1 MSKSFTKCDGRRQYR
16 EIIESKASFWEVLE
30 SSNREIVANYITFA
44 ASNYCRGQ
52 DTTERQTPRATESG
66 RNYKAGR
73 RKINQ
78 RQLRGSRSKHILGNT
93 KSLGSSTLRDFH
105 WGAAHFPSQSP
116 LYRWDLD
123 GAGHIS
129 RLCPANCT
137 QETECQ
143 WHVHWGAAPLGA
155 VPQCQPR
162 TSRRECEVHCC
173 TTDRASPLQL
183 HQLIRSW
190 LAEVRRLSPHLTAHQ
205 SIHGTTTLQPI
216 HHCSRSSSPPAAL
229 ATIQQPEWAPE
240 HNS

>member
-1 MSKSFTKCDGRRQYR
+1 MWWEEAVLRDRWDL
-16 EIIESKASFWEVLE
+16 ESKASFWEVLE
-30 SSNREIVANYITFA
+30 SSNSEIVANYITFA

-123 GAGHIS
+123 GQAIFH
-129 RLCPANCT
+129 AFA
-137 QETECQ
+137 Q
-143 WHVHWGAAPLGA
+143 
-155 VPQCQPR
+155 
-162 TSRRECEVHCC
+162 
-173 TTDRASPLQL
+173 
-183 HQLIRSW
+183 
-190 LAEVRRLSPHLTAHQ
+190 LTAHKRL
-205 SIHGTTTLQPI
+205 SAHLQKTSACI
-216 HHCSRSSSPPAAL
+216 DLRGLQLLNYQVGFIS
-229 ATIQQPEWAPE
+229 
-240 HNS
+240 

>member
-1 MSKSFTKCDGRRQYR
+1 MWWEEAVLRDRWDL
-16 EIIESKASFWEVLE
+16 ESKASFWEVLE
-30 SSNREIVANYITFA
+30 SSNSEIVANYITFA

-137 QETECQ
+137 QETEC
-143 WHVHWGAAPLGA
+143 
-155 VPQCQPR
+155 
-162 TSRRECEVHCC
+162 TSTKNFSLHRFARVATSELSSWLHFITRSHAFQNPGNLIWWDGNFNC
-173 TTDRASPLQL
+173 TTNLRTWGLFINDVFTGEGRGGGEAKRWQMMTWWRAGG
-183 HQLIRSW
+183 
-190 LAEVRRLSPHLTAHQ
+190 EFDKD
-205 SIHGTTTLQPI
+205 
-216 HHCSRSSSPPAAL
+216 
-229 ATIQQPEWAPE
+229 
-240 HNS
+240 